1 MIDINFPKLLKERKL
16 IVGFAGFSEFQSDFH
31 LENFYKY
38 LFNTSEKN
46 INEDSKINFYYDVI
60 NDDFATQKEAL
71 EKNMYQTALKRNID
85 LGFKNSNNTIFYNN
99 ILEYCKEN
107 NFKKDDVFLVLKKFV
122 DFIIET
128 LNFKPLFSC
137 YHFNQEFTH
146 LHLVLK
152 KEEEKSTKRKII
164 IQEDEDF

>member
-1 MIDINFPKLLKERKL
+1 MMKIDFNKLLKDKKL
-16 IVGFAGFSEFQSDFH
+16 KVYFAGFSEFQSDRH

-46 INEDSKINFYYDVI
+46 INEDSSINFYYDVI
-60 NDDFATQKEAL
+60 NDEFATQSQAL
-71 EKNMYQTALKRNID
+71 NNMYQIALKRNLD
-85 LGFKNSNNTIFYNN
+85 LGFSNSNNTIFYNN
-99 ILEYCKEN
+99 ILEYCKDN
-107 NFKKDDVFLVLKKFV
+107 NFTKNDVFLVLKNFA
-122 DFIIET
+122 DYIIET
-128 LNFKPLFSC
+128 LDFKPLFAC

-152 KEEEKSTKRKII
+152 KAEQKNIKRKLN